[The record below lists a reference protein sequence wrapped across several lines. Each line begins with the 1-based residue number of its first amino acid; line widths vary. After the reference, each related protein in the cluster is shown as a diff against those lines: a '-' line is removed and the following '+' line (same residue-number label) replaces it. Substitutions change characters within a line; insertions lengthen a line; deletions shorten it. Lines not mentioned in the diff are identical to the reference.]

1 VATTRQKFDEAK
13 LLKTLGGN
21 AGSEERRLDRRS
33 FGVGGLFPRIVLL
46 DDRTILYLPRDLHH
60 ESLGK
65 AFESRFLARKPD
77 GPLAAALAAAAGHD
91 LVISLDLSGIDTL
104 LSEFG
109 LDGNKAIA
117 PYRGLAK
124 AKTATF
130 TADFDASARLRLALS
145 FPDAASA
152 KRAEPVLRNGLK
164 ALDDNLNRESN
175 PFDRIEKASA
185 TWLTSVLKDAK
196 VASAGAEVTATAD
209 VPFAD
214 DLAKL
219 VAAMPKQ
226 LASTRDERKAL
237 NNLKQ
242 LAIAMHAFNDSMG
255 RLPGDVMVTD
265 NKTTAWSWRVQILP
279 YVEQDNIYRQLDFT
293 KSWDDPGN
301 LKLLEGFEMPKVF
314 ELPGREAPKGHTYY
328 RIFSLPK
335 NSKATVS
342 PFFKEGERGP
352 NIAAIPDGTS
362 NTFMIVEAGE
372 AVPWYKP
379 DVLAYDGKLPLQA
392 IGDPD
397 ADRLIVAFGDGSV
410 RSYRPSKLSEKTIRA
425 LITIDG
431 GEVVEVPR

>member
-1 VATTRQKFDEAK
+1 
-13 LLKTLGGN
+13 L
-21 AGSEERRLDRRS
+21 
-33 FGVGGLFPRIVLL
+33 
-46 DDRTILYLPRDLHH
+46 
-60 ESLGK
+60 
-65 AFESRFLARKPD
+65 
-77 GPLAAALAAAAGHD
+77 
-91 LVISLDLSGIDTL
+91 
-104 LSEFG
+104 
-109 LDGNKAIA
+109 
-117 PYRGLAK
+117 
-124 AKTATF
+124 
-130 TADFDASARLRLALS
+130 
-145 FPDAASA
+145 
-152 KRAEPVLRNGLK
+152 
-164 ALDDNLNRESN
+164 
-175 PFDRIEKASA
+175 
-185 TWLTSVLKDAK
+185 
-196 VASAGAEVTATAD
+196 
-209 VPFAD
+209 
-214 DLAKL
+214 
-219 VAAMPKQ
+219 PKQ
-226 LASTRDERKAL
+226 LTSRRDEPRAM

-242 LAIAMHAFNDSMG
+242 LALAMHNFNDAMG
-255 RLPGDVMVTD
+255 RLPGDVMVMGDKSTS
-265 NKTTAWSWRVQILP
+265 WSWRVQILP